1 VANLSL
7 FKYLKATSC
16 QWWNCVNW
24 WKCTR
29 CLGCNQT
36 SSWSL
41 QLVFFRLWQIKTF
54 EQWLY

>member
-29 CLGCNQT
+29 CNQT

-41 QLVFFRLWQIKTF
+41 QLVFLRLWQIKTF
-54 EQWLY
+54 